1 MVEWSGRYRY
11 HTVDPTHSP
20 LKAAPLVSYLS
31 LFHFILVYYRLGWVG
46 LGWVGLGW
54 MCIDIG
60 GMYSMYVDTASLY
73 CFVIEIYFLR
83 KIEEQ

>member
-46 LGWVGLGW
+46 LGWVGLDVYRYW
-54 MCIDIG
+54 WDVQ
-60 GMYSMYVDTASLY
+60 YVCGHSFAMLFCD
-73 CFVIEIYFLR
+73 
-83 KIEEQ
+83 